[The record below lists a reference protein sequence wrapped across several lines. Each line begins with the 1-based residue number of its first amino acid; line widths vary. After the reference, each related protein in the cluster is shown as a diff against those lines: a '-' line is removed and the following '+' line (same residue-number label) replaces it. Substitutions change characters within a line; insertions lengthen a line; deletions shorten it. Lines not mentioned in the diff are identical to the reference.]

1 MGRNAA
7 GMNNAKCHKNVYKL
21 ARETPTVIILLFIL
35 MKTITG
41 AVPIK
46 DAQNIVSFA
55 KGIKKMGISV
65 ILIQNARAEIVGI
78 LNVT

>member
-1 MGRNAA
+1 
-7 GMNNAKCHKNVYKL
+7 
-21 ARETPTVIILLFIL
+21 

-55 KGIKKMGISV
+55 KEIKKMGISV

>member
-1 MGRNAA
+1 
-7 GMNNAKCHKNVYKL
+7 
-21 ARETPTVIILLFIL
+21 

-65 ILIQNARAEIVGI
+65 ILIQNVRAEIVGI